1 MQKNL
6 QETILRRRSRLTVR
20 ARTSILA
27 TCFSRPKSRPCAV
40 ASAACRM
47 GRELTDFFQPTR

>member
-6 QETILRRRSRLTVR
+6 QETILRTRLRLTVR

-27 TCFSRPKSRPCAV
+27 TCFSRPKSTPRAV
-40 ASAACRM
+40 ACAACQM
-47 GRELTDFFQPTR
+47 GRELADFFQPTR